1 MVNIHNVYIDW
12 WMDGLIH
19 SFIHFRLDRM
29 AMVKFI
35 FILFQNSKKL
45 LMTSWSRYDL
55 FLFFSTTS
63 LVENDFLQKFTN
75 NGDKSLEQLTEID
88 FSHFRGLSQAKMEFQ
103 QEQYH
108 PMTQDAQHQQCR
120 SKWWAL
126 KNLSPKG
133 QKDGPYAY
141 FVCLCG
147 FICIL
152 LPTGCAFSYGILFP
166 VLLAEFNEG
175 KAKTGTL
182 FIRYI
187 KPRNLSTRRTVGM
200 YCVLCIII
208 T

>member
-1 MVNIHNVYIDW
+1 MKRFY
-12 WMDGLIH
+12 
-19 SFIHFRLDRM
+19 
-29 AMVKFI
+29 
-35 FILFQNSKKL
+35 KL
-45 LMTSWSRYDL
+45 
-55 FLFFSTTS
+55 
-63 LVENDFLQKFTN
+63 TN
-75 NGDKSLEQLTEID
+75 NGNKSLEQLTEVD
-88 FSHFRGLSQAKMEFQ
+88 FSHFRGAKMEFQ

-108 PMTQDAQHQQCR
+108 PMTQDTQHQQCR

-166 VLLAEFNEG
+166 VLLAEFKEG

-182 FIRYI
+182 FIRY
-187 KPRNLSTRRTVGM
+187 KPRNLSTPRTVGM
-200 YCVLCIII
+200 YCVLCILI

>member
-1 MVNIHNVYIDW
+1 
-12 WMDGLIH
+12 
-19 SFIHFRLDRM
+19 
-29 AMVKFI
+29 
-35 FILFQNSKKL
+35 
-45 LMTSWSRYDL
+45 
-55 FLFFSTTS
+55 
-63 LVENDFLQKFTN
+63 
-75 NGDKSLEQLTEID
+75 
-88 FSHFRGLSQAKMEFQ
+88 MEFQ

-108 PMTQDAQHQQCR
+108 PMTQDTQHQQCR

-166 VLLAEFNEG
+166 VLLAEFKEG
-175 KAKTGTL
+175 RAKTGTL
-182 FIRYI
+182 FIRY

-200 YCVLCIII
+200 YCVLCILI

>member
-1 MVNIHNVYIDW
+1 
-12 WMDGLIH
+12 
-19 SFIHFRLDRM
+19 
-29 AMVKFI
+29 
-35 FILFQNSKKL
+35 
-45 LMTSWSRYDL
+45 
-55 FLFFSTTS
+55 
-63 LVENDFLQKFTN
+63 
-75 NGDKSLEQLTEID
+75 
-88 FSHFRGLSQAKMEFQ
+88 MEFQ

-108 PMTQDAQHQQCR
+108 PVTQDTQHQQCR

-166 VLLAEFNEG
+166 VLLAEFKEG

-182 FIRYI
+182 FIRY

-200 YCVLCIII
+200 YCVLCILI
-208 T
+208 TQDFVLVLPSPPPPHHMNTLVEKPRKKLFVLKKADLSI

>member
-1 MVNIHNVYIDW
+1 
-12 WMDGLIH
+12 MDGWTH
-19 SFIHFRLDRM
+19 SFIHSFSLGSHGNGKIYFYFVSKLKKTSNDLLKSVRSF
-29 AMVKFI
+29 FI
-35 FILFQNSKKL
+35 FFYN
-45 LMTSWSRYDL
+45 
-55 FLFFSTTS
+55 FFSWK
-63 LVENDFLQKFTN
+63 NDFLQKFTN
-75 NGDKSLEQLTEID
+75 DGDKSLEQLTEID

>member
-1 MVNIHNVYIDW
+1 
-12 WMDGLIH
+12 
-19 SFIHFRLDRM
+19 
-29 AMVKFI
+29 
-35 FILFQNSKKL
+35 
-45 LMTSWSRYDL
+45 
-55 FLFFSTTS
+55 
-63 LVENDFLQKFTN
+63 
-75 NGDKSLEQLTEID
+75 
-88 FSHFRGLSQAKMEFQ
+88 MEFQ
-103 QEQYH
+103 QEKYH
-108 PMTQDAQHQQCR
+108 PLTQDTQHQQCR

-166 VLLAEFNEG
+166 VLLAEFKEG

-182 FIRYI
+182 FIRY

-200 YCVLCIII
+200 YCVLCIKPFEATNGPHKCECILVEYENHLI
-208 T
+208 LGVANFDPCPSGKLRQTIQSLEISHRNCHGTICIPKFLDKKNPWKLETTDIPRQ

>member
-1 MVNIHNVYIDW
+1 MKRFY
-12 WMDGLIH
+12 
-19 SFIHFRLDRM
+19 
-29 AMVKFI
+29 
-35 FILFQNSKKL
+35 KL
-45 LMTSWSRYDL
+45 
-55 FLFFSTTS
+55 
-63 LVENDFLQKFTN
+63 TN
-75 NGDKSLEQLTEID
+75 NGNKSLEQLTEVN
-88 FSHFRGLSQAKMEFQ
+88 FSHFRVAKMEFQ

-108 PMTQDAQHQQCR
+108 PMTQDTQHQQCR

-166 VLLAEFNEG
+166 VLLAEFKEG

-182 FIRYI
+182 FIRY

-200 YCVLCIII
+200 YCVLCILI

>member
-1 MVNIHNVYIDW
+1 
-12 WMDGLIH
+12 
-19 SFIHFRLDRM
+19 
-29 AMVKFI
+29 
-35 FILFQNSKKL
+35 
-45 LMTSWSRYDL
+45 
-55 FLFFSTTS
+55 
-63 LVENDFLQKFTN
+63 
-75 NGDKSLEQLTEID
+75 
-88 FSHFRGLSQAKMEFQ
+88 MEFQ

-108 PMTQDAQHQQCR
+108 PVTQDTQHQQCR

-166 VLLAEFNEG
+166 VLLAEFKEG

-182 FIRYI
+182 FIRY

-200 YCVLCIII
+200 YCVPHHMNTLVEKPRKKGHFLYSRRPTSVFEFLALIIFSSDKAELEI
-208 T
+208 VTFRFYPIHLLTERQQIMTFNSNFRTISTFNPRD